1 LTPEPDPGFSVHH
14 SLGDG
19 AADHADCGREVNPD
33 IVRAI
38 RVRRAT
44 TRDTIIPNLT
54 RAAMS
59 DEPREDGTAGP
70 LSGRELTVYLEL
82 GRVSERLAEAYRGAV
97 GLASDVQRPNA
108 VVLIG
113 HLVRELLNALP
124 RVVPDAPR
132 PTRVEYDKKIQ
143 AISDAWPSTTDGTK
157 SAPTDEVMV
166 LFEELVQEHQASV
179 SRREESLNL
188 VTSLDPA
195 HAQTVPWKV
204 GDHWAR
210 LRKRAVTLAH
220 SLQWA
225 VDAGTPDS
233 GEALAVVD
241 ELTATLHALLA
252 PYFESMDVIDA
263 LLARTSVGPQEVS
276 ELEAALKTPRQFAY
290 FFGRADARWL
300 DPLRNAKYFEHPPE
314 LEDAGGGYVRTPG
327 WPQGDYLV
335 RMAPEAGDRVVKIAE
350 QVTVGNNPQVAR
362 VLIAIALAVPEEGAA
377 RLAPAIAKWFR
388 QPLALFVATPGAIQL
403 VGRLAAT
410 GRIKAAAPLFA
421 SLVDASIEAQ
431 EAGQDWELREVLRLV
446 DTVPTDAPTKLS
458 GLIQDRLS
466 KALNAMGDPAKYSAS
481 WLRVVGRD
489 SVLWGERPGLLVNAL
504 YRSLMRTPRKST
516 EAAVRAL
523 LRDPQSLLNRVAL
536 AVVADHADCLGPVDE
551 IIAEPARWDGY
562 ETRLEFR
569 RLVRQRFVDASPE
582 AQGLFLEYAQR
593 AEEVFSYLTR
603 LRQIQ
608 PDVDE
613 DLEKRRW
620 RTRLVGAF
628 FDNLSPEWQS
638 RLGPLVEGEP
648 LTEERPEPEAR
659 FVSESR
665 YSQADLAGLSA
676 QELVALI
683 NGWKPDPENLWHSR
697 AGLAEVIA
705 SAVAA
710 DVHHYLAS
718 LAQFV
723 EGGLELTSTVARH
736 VAQLVER
743 DQSLDASVLADFI
756 VTAWQSARL
765 DDDRSPGKSEAITNL
780 AWLIERLGISR
791 RIRGGTVETGRIAS
805 VLGEILSDLATIDG
819 LQIESAVADQDPWT
833 TAMNSAGGRVILAAG
848 PFVAA
853 LDESGGAAEAK
864 AIEEGLA
871 AVAEQRRSPVVYG
884 AFGVI
889 VPQIAR
895 TAAAALAWSERL
907 FGSAVDADLSRVAF
921 DGYLTRWS
929 YLARLGSELVI
940 AYETGVVDLEAGVAR
955 KAPMELG
962 NHAIAADLL
971 GLPEARSH
979 DWVRRWYEAAPS
991 ELRSHATRLLAEAAK
1006 ERDTDVR
1013 GRARDLLSWRVEVAD
1028 PTVAH
1033 GELEEVSWIA
1043 SDEADPADALS
1054 RVLLPA
1060 MRRSGGR
1067 VADGP
1072 GVAELAARQAEEQPG
1087 LAIEALRLLID
1098 GDEYGVVSHLAEGQ
1112 LRDCLAKLLRS
1123 DDAKIVDAARRI
1135 VNDLGAQGSEQF
1147 RDLL

>member
-1 LTPEPDPGFSVHH
+1 
-14 SLGDG
+14 
-19 AADHADCGREVNPD
+19 
-33 IVRAI
+33 
-38 RVRRAT
+38 
-44 TRDTIIPNLT
+44 
-54 RAAMS
+54 MS
-59 DEPREDGTAGP
+59 DEPREDGAAGP

-82 GRVSERLAEAYRGAV
+82 RRVSERLAEAYRGAV

-124 RVVPDAPR
+124 RVIPDAPR
-132 PTRVEYDKKIQ
+132 PKRVEYDKKIQ
-143 AISDAWPSTTDGTK
+143 AISDAWPSTRDGTR
-157 SAPTDEVMV
+157 SAPADEVVV
-166 LFEELVQEHQASV
+166 LFEELVQEHHASV

-210 LRKRAVTLAH
+210 LRERAVALAH
-220 SLQWA
+220 SLQWV

-241 ELTATLHALLA
+241 ELTATLYALLA
-252 PYFESMDVIDA
+252 PYFESMEVIDS
-263 LLARTSVGPQEVS
+263 LLARTTVGPREVRD
-276 ELEAALKTPRQFAY
+276 LEAALKTQQQFSY
-290 FFGRADARWL
+290 FFGRADIRWL
-300 DPLRNAKYFEHPPE
+300 EPLRSRKFFAHPPE

-350 QVTVGNNPQVAR
+350 QVPLGNNPQVAR
-362 VLIAIALAVPEEGAA
+362 ALIAIASAVPEEGAA

-388 QPLALFVATPGAIQL
+388 QPLTLFVTAPGTIQL
-403 VGRLAAT
+403 VGRLAAA
-410 GRIKAAAPLFA
+410 GRVKAAASLFA
-421 SLVDASIEAQ
+421 SLLDASIGAQ
-431 EAGQDWELREVLRLV
+431 QSGQDWELRQVLELV
-446 DTVPTDAPTKLS
+446 DTVPLDALAKLS

-466 KALNAMGDPAKYSAS
+466 KALDAMGDPAKYSAS
-481 WLRVVGRD
+481 WLRVVGRE
-489 SVLWGERPGLLVNAL
+489 SVLWGERPGLLVNGL
-504 YRSLMRTPRKST
+504 YRSLMRTQSRST
-516 EAAVRAL
+516 DAAVRAL
-523 LRDPQSLLNRVAL
+523 LRDTRSLLNRIAL
-536 AVVADHADCLGPVDE
+536 AVAADHADRIGPIDE
-551 IIAEPARWDGY
+551 ILADPTRWDRY
-562 ETRLEFR
+562 ETRHEFR
-569 RLVRQRFVDASPE
+569 RLVRQRFGDASPE
-582 AQGLFLEYAQR
+582 AQGLFLEYAER
-593 AEEVFSYLTR
+593 AEEVFSYLPR

-638 RLGPLVEGEP
+638 RLGPLVGGEP
-648 LTEERPEPEAR
+648 LTEERPEPEAH
-659 FVSESR
+659 FVSQSR

-683 NGWKPDPENLWHSR
+683 NGWKPDSENLWHSR
-697 AGLAEVIA
+697 AGLAEAIA

-710 DVHHYLAS
+710 DVHRYLDS

-723 EGGLELTSTVARH
+723 EGGLELTSAVARH

-743 DQSLDASVLADFI
+743 DDSLDAAVLADFI
-756 VTAWQSARL
+756 VTAWKSARPA
-765 DDDRSPGKSEAITNL
+765 DDRSPGTAEAITNL

-791 RIRGGTVETGRIAS
+791 RIQGGTVETGQIAS
-805 VLGEILSDLATIDG
+805 VLAELLSDLATIDG
-819 LQIESAVADQDPWT
+819 LPIESAVADQDPWT

-853 LDESGGAAEAK
+853 LDESGDTHEVEV
-864 AIEEGLA
+864 IEEGLA
-871 AVAEQRRSPVVYG
+871 VVADRRRSPVVYG

-889 VPQIAR
+889 LPQIAR

-907 FGSAVDADLSRVAF
+907 FSPSVDPALSRVAF

-929 YLARLGSELVI
+929 YLARLGSELAI
-940 AYETGVVDLEAGVAR
+940 AYETGIVDMEAGVAR

-1006 ERDTDVR
+1006 ESDTDVR
-1013 GRARDLLSWRVEVAD
+1013 NRARDLLSWRVEAAD

-1043 SDEADPADALS
+1043 SDQADPTDALS
-1054 RVLLPA
+1054 RVLLPS
-1060 MRRSGGR
+1060 MRRSKGR
-1067 VADGP
+1067 VADRP
-1072 GVAELAARQAEEQPG
+1072 GVAALAARRAEEQPE
-1087 LAIEALRLLID
+1087 LVIEALRLLIE
-1098 GDEYGVVSHLAEGQ
+1098 GDEYGVVPQLAEGQ
-1112 LRDCLAKLLRS
+1112 LRDCLTKLLRS
-1123 DDAKIVDAARRI
+1123 DDTRIVEAARRI
-1135 VNDLGAQGSEQF
+1135 VNDLGARGSGQF
-1147 RDLL
+1147 QDLL